1 MLCTEAK
8 GGIWRRVVT
17 MERRRRLIPEVG
29 VHVDVDVVDWSVY
42 WHPHRILCVCDFVEG
57 IWKEF
62 TLGFL

>member
-1 MLCTEAK
+1 M
-8 GGIWRRVVT
+8 VT